1 MEEINFKYIE
11 SIIFCI
17 LSLLLI
23 LVGSMSNIICIVD
36 NGGRMPVLS
45 EHHFSD
51 AYYFSYNDKDIISK
65 WYLSDIFKIGRA
77 TYSVGDFLMYIGL
90 LFVIIFSIKTIYYK
104 IKNGEYKK

>member
-1 MEEINFKYIE
+1 MKEINFKYIE
-11 SIIFCI
+11 NIIFCI

-23 LVGSMSNIICIVD
+23 FTGAMLNIACIMN

-51 AYYFSYNDKDIISK
+51 AYYFSYTNKDIVSK

-77 TYSVGDFLMYIGL
+77 TYSLGDFLMYIGL
-90 LFVIIFSIKTIYYK
+90 LFVIIFSIKAIYYK
-104 IKNGEYKK
+104 IKMEK

>member
-23 LVGSMSNIICIVD
+23 FTGAMLNITCIIN

-51 AYYFSYNDKDIISK
+51 AHYFSYNNKDIISK
-65 WYLSDIFKIGRA
+65 WYLSDILKIGRA
-77 TYSVGDFLMYIGL
+77 TYSLGDFFMYIGL

-104 IKNGEYKK
+104 RKMGK